1 MKRWDMPAFGKR
13 DYLYSSPG
21 AIIILIISFSFFAPP
36 SAAHAHKINI
46 YAFAREGKVF
56 TESYYANGKKCQ
68 GATVAVYDKKTND
81 KLLEG
86 ITDENGAY
94 SFEVPSAASLKLVL
108 SDRSGHRDT
117 FLLAAEELK
126 EALPQGE
133 DKARKRP
140 MTGGAT
146 PVMVNQTP
154 AREELE
160 AALDK
165 ALDKKLTPLL
175 NMIQQLQRNSDRP
188 GVTEVIG
195 GLGYIAGIF
204 GLFLYLKSRR
214 EGRGKSK

>member
-1 MKRWDMPAFGKR
+1 MKKWDMSASGER
-13 DYLYSSPG
+13 EYLYSFPG
-21 AIIILIISFSFFAPP
+21 TIIILIISVSFLALA
-36 SAAHAHKINI
+36 SVAHAHKINI
-46 YAFAREGKVF
+46 YAVAREGKVF

-94 SFEVPSAASLKLVL
+94 SFEIPGAASLKLVL

-126 EALPQGE
+126 GALPQGE
-133 DKARKRP
+133 YKAYRQP
-140 MTGGAT
+140 MTAGAA
-146 PVMVNQTP
+146 PVPAHQAL

-165 ALDKKLTPLL
+165 ALDKKMAPL
-175 NMIQQLQRNSDRP
+175 MTMMQQLQRDSKRP
-188 GVTEVIG
+188 GLTEIIG

-214 EGRGKSK
+214 QGGHNT